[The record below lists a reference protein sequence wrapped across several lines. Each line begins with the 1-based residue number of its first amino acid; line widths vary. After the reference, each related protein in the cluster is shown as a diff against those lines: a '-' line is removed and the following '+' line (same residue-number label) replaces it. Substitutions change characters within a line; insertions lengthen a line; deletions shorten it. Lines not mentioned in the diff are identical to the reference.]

1 MIHMSNF
8 QPKFKCCDVNIG
20 LLQYLTCVQITKP
33 FIQKGDKNHN
43 NLCEGTPPYTGQF
56 PSPSWGRMFRV
67 SSIGAGCHVRQS
79 GPSVV
84 YAREGTVVGRFRL
97 VDISDF
103 SHTLMDVDWPIVM
116 IGSHSTYFCPIFKY
130 CEPDRVSGRT
140 LPSYF
145 LYFIIWITCRCTH
158 FHTCF
163 RFLFFY

>member
-1 MIHMSNF
+1 MSNF

-103 SHTLMDVDWPIVM
+103 SHTLMDVD
-116 IGSHSTYFCPIFKY
+116 
-130 CEPDRVSGRT
+130 
-140 LPSYF
+140 
-145 LYFIIWITCRCTH
+145 
-158 FHTCF
+158 
-163 RFLFFY
+163 